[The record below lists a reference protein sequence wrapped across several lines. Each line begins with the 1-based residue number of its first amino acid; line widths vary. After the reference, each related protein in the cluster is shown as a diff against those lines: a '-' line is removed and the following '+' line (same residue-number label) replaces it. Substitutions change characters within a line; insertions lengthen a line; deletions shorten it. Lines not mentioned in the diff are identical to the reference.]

1 MEFSRPARSTLAI
14 LAVTVAIGGVVSSA
28 RAASHTETTTVGCD
42 AGDTTTLV
50 TLNHKSGALK
60 FTQNDTDANLN
71 SNNWAMSGKGNN
83 LSKKATTDGQT
94 VTWTGVKA
102 SNYTF
107 KTKPIKSVDCN
118 WIFPGNGTTN
128 EKYTARTNQ

>member
-71 SNNWAMSGKGNN
+71 SNNWARS
-83 LSKKATTDGQT
+83 STSTT
-94 VTWTGVKA
+94 
-102 SNYTF
+102 
-107 KTKPIKSVDCN
+107 
-118 WIFPGNGTTN
+118 
-128 EKYTARTNQ
+128 